1 MRPRSWQHKHVPFV
15 VVAAMSLMCM
25 GHAAQLRSRA
35 AVEPLQPGL
44 DPYVDMQPFD
54 TALGALVIGGFLR
67 EPQGGPQGP
76 IQDNTAGVSDD
87 CPVLLSTPEE
97 MVVEAPDA
105 CAGSD
110 GLGTG
115 LWTGGG
121 SDVMR
126 WKQYCS
132 LISPGVSRA
141 PMVEYYLPEGDYFGY
156 SQMQLR
162 LTGSTMQLYDCTGEL
177 IFTIN
182 EFVFLQRNWVRWFH
196 VDTKVWMQYVINR
209 GSKAIAKTKYL
220 PVDEGTIAMYDESNN
235 EIATFIRSEGWD
247 PKSNECSE
255 DGARRKWTITYTAE
269 AANVF
274 PDNTQRW
281 PMAELV
287 TMIALRDPNRV
298 SMGFIMP
305 TLCEVIKT
313 LFFFALVGVLM
324 ACLISCCIGCKMHCQ
339 PACRVGLFALEL
351 AICPHRRL
359 RK

>member
-1 MRPRSWQHKHVPFV
+1 
-15 VVAAMSLMCM
+15 
-25 GHAAQLRSRA
+25 
-35 AVEPLQPGL
+35 
-44 DPYVDMQPFD
+44 MQPFD

-76 IQDNTAGVSDD
+76 IQDQLQGVSED

-121 SDVMR
+121 GDVMR

-132 LISPGVSRA
+132 LISPGISKA
-141 PMVEYYLPEGDYFGY
+141 PMVEYYLPEGEYFGY
-156 SQMQLR
+156 SQMELR

-182 EFVFLQRNWVRWFH
+182 EFVFLQRNWIRWFH

-209 GSKAIAKTKYL
+209 GSKAIAKTKNL
-220 PVDEGTIAMYDESNN
+220 PVSEGTISMYDESNN

-247 PKSNECSE
+247 PKSNECTE
-255 DGARRKWTITYTAE
+255 NGERRKWTITFKPE
-269 AANVF
+269 AA
-274 PDNTQRW
+274 D
-281 PMAELV
+281 
-287 TMIALRDPNRV
+287 
-298 SMGFIMP
+298 
-305 TLCEVIKT
+305 
-313 LFFFALVGVLM
+313 
-324 ACLISCCIGCKMHCQ
+324 
-339 PACRVGLFALEL
+339 
-351 AICPHRRL
+351 
-359 RK
+359 